1 MVAQILSRSSS
12 MSNSET
18 IELPADLQ
26 AFAEERVRAGK
37 TASVSDFVREVL
49 EEKKHAVLRDAID
62 EGIAELDAGLGVES
76 SPEEL
81 MAEIR
86 AEAAIAS

>member
-1 MVAQILSRSSS
+1 MPNAAK
-12 MSNSET
+12 

-37 TASVSDFVREVL
+37 SASVADFVREVL
-49 EEKKHAVLRDAID
+49 EEKKRAVLRDAL
-62 EGIAELDAGLGVES
+62 AELDAGLGVES

-81 MAEIR
+81 MAEVR
-86 AEAAIAS
+86 AEATISR

>member
-1 MVAQILSRSSS
+1 
-12 MSNSET
+12 MSNPART
-18 IELPADLQ
+18 IELQLPADLQ

-37 TASVSDFVREVL
+37 SASVADVVREAL
-49 EEKKHAVLRDAID
+49 EEKKRAVLREAIG

-81 MAEIR
+81 MTQVR
-86 AEAAIAS
+86 AEAGLTR

>member
-1 MVAQILSRSSS
+1 MPSTAK
-12 MSNSET
+12 

-37 TASVSDFVREVL
+37 SASVTDFVREVL
-49 EEKKHAVLRDAID
+49 EEKKHALLRDAID
-62 EGIAELDAGLGVES
+62 EGIAELDAGLGVEI

-81 MAEIR
+81 MAEVC
-86 AEAAIAS
+86 AEAAVAR

>member
-1 MVAQILSRSSS
+1 MPNAAK
-12 MSNSET
+12 

-37 TASVSDFVREVL
+37 SASVADFVREVL
-49 EEKKHAVLRDAID
+49 EEKKRAVLRDALD

-76 SPEEL
+76 SPAEL
-81 MAEIR
+81 MAEVR
-86 AEAAIAS
+86 AEATISR

>member
-1 MVAQILSRSSS
+1 MH
-12 MSNSET
+12 
-18 IELPADLQ
+18 
-26 AFAEERVRAGK
+26 
-37 TASVSDFVREVL
+37 EVF
-49 EEKKHAVLRDAID
+49 EEKQRALLRDALD

-86 AEAAIAS
+86 AEAAVTR